1 MIKEEDIKIGDRVQF
16 EEYWT
21 QRSLCGYVNRFSTG
35 QRVQVTLDTNSIAY
49 VKLES
54 LYRSKNDCIKGI
66 QEKNDKIV
74 AEYKAEITDLESL
87 IAFPLKHNVGQ
98 CEEYTDYEAI
108 RAYTERAAELV
119 LPIVTKSEQNEI
131 ERDQLEGKK
140 YGYLYFFF
148 NNRGYFFDKY
158 CDCDIFFK

>member
-1 MIKEEDIKIGDRVQF
+1 MIKEKDIKIGDKVWF

-21 QRSLCGYVNRFSTG
+21 QRASCGYVEAFSVG
-35 QRVQVTLDTNSIAY
+35 QRVKVRGLKNNTAFDKNSTAY
-49 VKLES
+49 VKLEN

-66 QEKNDKIV
+66 QEKNDKLV

-98 CEEYTDYEAI
+98 CEGYTDYEAI

-131 ERDQLEGKK
+131 ER
-140 YGYLYFFF
+140 
-148 NNRGYFFDKY
+148 N
-158 CDCDIFFK
+158 

>member
-1 MIKEEDIKIGDRVQF
+1 MIKEKNIKIGDKVWF

-21 QRSLCGYVNRFSTG
+21 QRVLCGYVEAFSTEQKISVG
-35 QRVQVTLDTNSIAY
+35 QRVKVRGLKNNTAFDKNSTAY
-49 VKLES
+49 VKLEN

-87 IAFPLKHNVGQ
+87 ITFPLKHNVGQ

-119 LPIVTKSEQNEI
+119 LPIKMS
-131 ERDQLEGKK
+131 L
-140 YGYLYFFF
+140 LM
-148 NNRGYFFDKY
+148 
-158 CDCDIFFK
+158 